1 MSFREI
7 FCQNNAKE
15 LLQKAFN
22 CRRVAHAYIFAGPEG
37 VGKFRTACE
46 WARLLLC
53 HDPVIENDFAESCGR
68 CRSCTLFE
76 AGGHPEFN
84 HIYKELREFT
94 EDGKG
99 KGPPV
104 DLPIDV
110 IREFL
115 IDKVSMRPNVSQRKV
130 FIVDEAERLNI
141 SSQNSLLKVLEE
153 PPSYCCIVL
162 ICSRLDKLLPTTKSR
177 SQIIRFGPVTEDKIV
192 EHLRQIGLD
201 KKRAQ
206 YFGRLAQGS
215 LGTACQW
222 AKLESADAKLFQ
234 TKNELVR
241 SLADYEYTE
250 ALDLA
255 DELLSKGKQIAA
267 VWVDLDKATSNTD
280 INRRALK
287 TLIQIVISV
296 FQDVVELNL
305 RPAKEFVNFDQKEQ
319 IEKLALRFNPEQS
332 AGKIAYCY
340 QMMHWIESSVNER
353 LIFEHL
359 LLSLS
364 DSDTMLVQ

>member
-7 FCQNNAKE
+7 FCQEKAID
-15 LLQKAFN
+15 LLHKAFISG
-22 CRRVAHAYIFAGPEG
+22 RGAHAYIFAGPEG

-46 WARLLLC
+46 WAKLLLC
-53 HDPVIENDFAESCGR
+53 HDPVMENDSAESCGL
-68 CRSCTLFE
+68 CRSCRLFE
-76 AGGHPEFN
+76 AGGHPDFN

-94 EDGKG
+94 KDGKD

-115 IDKVSMRPNVSQRKV
+115 IEKVSLRPSLSHRKV
-130 FIVDEAERLNI
+130 FIVDEAERLNA
-141 SSQNSLLKVLEE
+141 SSQNSLLKVMEE
-153 PPSYCCIVL
+153 PPLYCSIVL
-162 ICSRLDKLLPTTKSR
+162 ICSRLDKLLPTIKSR

-192 EHLRQIGLD
+192 ESLRQTGLD

-222 AKLESADAKLFQ
+222 ARLELADAKLYQ
-234 TKNELVR
+234 TKNELVK
-241 SLADYEYTE
+241 SLASYELAG

-255 DELLSKGKQIAA
+255 AELLNKGKKIAA
-267 VWVDLDKATSNTD
+267 VWADLDKATSNTD

-287 TLIQIVISV
+287 TIIQMVISI
-296 FQDVVELNL
+296 FQDLMGLNL
-305 RPAKEFVNFDQKEQ
+305 RPTKELVNFDQKDQ
-319 IEKLALRFNPEQS
+319 IEKLALRFDPEQS
-332 AGKIAYCY
+332 AEKVAYCY
-340 QMMHWIESSVNER
+340 QMLHWIESSVNER

-364 DSDTMLVQ
+364 DSDTILV

>member
-7 FCQNNAKE
+7 FCQDKAIE
-15 LLQKAFN
+15 LLQKAYN
-22 CRRVAHAYIFAGPEG
+22 SGKAAHSYIFAGPEG

-53 HDPVIENDFAESCGR
+53 HDPVIEKDFTESCGR
-68 CRSCTLFE
+68 CRSCMLFK
-76 AGGHPEFN
+76 AGGHPDFN

-99 KGPPV
+99 KPPPV

-115 IDKVSMRPNVSQRKV
+115 IAKVSIKPSLSEWKV
-130 FIVDEAERLNI
+130 FIVNEAERLNA

-153 PPSYCCIVL
+153 PPLYCCIVL

-177 SQIIRFGPVTEDKIV
+177 SQIISFGPVAEDKIV
-192 EHLRQIGLD
+192 ENLEQTGLD

-206 YFGRLAQGS
+206 YFARLAQGS

-222 AKLESADAKLFQ
+222 SKLELADANLYQIKDA
-234 TKNELVR
+234 LVK
-241 SLADYEYTE
+241 SLLDYEYPE

-255 DELLSKGKQIAA
+255 EELLDKGKKIAS
-267 VWVDLDKATSNTD
+267 VWSGLDKTTSNTD

-287 TLIQIVISV
+287 TIIHMVISI
-296 FQDVVELNL
+296 FQDVMGLNL
-305 RPAKEFVNFDQKEQ
+305 RPAKELVNFNQKER
-319 IEKLALRFNPEQS
+319 IKKLALRFDPEKS
-332 AGKIAYCY
+332 AEKIAYCY
-340 QMMHWIESSVNER
+340 QMLHWIDSSVNEK

-364 DSDTMLVQ
+364 DSDTMLV

>member
-1 MSFREI
+1 MSFKEI
-7 FCQNNAKE
+7 FCQEKAIE
-15 LLQKAFN
+15 LLQKAYN
-22 CRRVAHAYIFAGPEG
+22 SGRAAHAYIFAGPEG

-68 CRSCTLFE
+68 CRSCRLFE
-76 AGGHPEFN
+76 AGGHPDFN

-99 KGPPV
+99 KPPPV

-110 IREFL
+110 VREFL
-115 IDKVSMRPNVSQRKV
+115 IAKVSMKPSLSHKKV
-130 FIVDEAERLNI
+130 FIVNEAERLNA

-153 PPSYCCIVL
+153 PPLYCCIVL

-177 SQIIRFGPVTEDKIV
+177 SQIISFGSVTEDKIV
-192 EHLRQIGLD
+192 ENLEQIGLD
-201 KKRAQ
+201 KKRSQ
-206 YFGRLAQGS
+206 YFGRLAHGS

-222 AKLESADAKLFQ
+222 ARLEMVDAKLYQ
-234 TKNELVR
+234 TKNELVK
-241 SLADYEYTE
+241 SLASYE
-250 ALDLA
+250 LA
-255 DELLSKGKQIAA
+255 DSLNLAAELLNKGKKIAA
-267 VWVDLDKATSNTD
+267 VWSDLDKTTSNTD

-287 TLIQIVISV
+287 TIIQMVISI
-296 FQDVVELNL
+296 FQDVMGLNV
-305 RPAKEFVNFDQKEQ
+305 RPAKELVNFDQKEQ
-319 IEKLALRFNPEQS
+319 IKKLTLRFDPEQS
-332 AGKIAYCY
+332 AEKIAYCY
-340 QMMHWIESSVNER
+340 QMLHWIDSSVNEK

-364 DSDTMLVQ
+364 DSDTMLV